1 MVEVRFLSVNRLIRR
16 GTPRREKGNTAEICV
31 LPKNMYWVAKEYFAD
46 CHLCEALRSLAVFN
60 VYAFNYGGH
69 IRFCLVLSK
78 KLNSNIFI
86 KVVHTMKKV
95 VSILMAA
102 VLTAGLCSCGKS
114 SKSNN
119 TLKVGM
125 ECGYAPFNWTQSDD
139 SNDAVK
145 ISGSSDYAGGYDIQ
159 IAKKIA
165 QNMGKELEIVKTDWE
180 GLLPALTSGKI
191 DVIIAGMSATAER
204 KESIDFSDNY
214 YTSDLVVVVKKDGP
228 YADAKT
234 INDFSGAKLTAQL
247 NTFHYSVLDQMTG
260 IDKQTALEDFP
271 TMTVALSSG
280 KIDGYISE
288 RPGALSAVAT
298 NPDLTFVEF
307 SDEGNFE
314 YDEDEVSI
322 AVGVIKGSEL
332 TEKINEALSSISEK
346 ERETIMKEAINNQP
360 TVE

>member
-1 MVEVRFLSVNRLIRR
+1 M
-16 GTPRREKGNTAEICV
+16 
-31 LPKNMYWVAKEYFAD
+31 
-46 CHLCEALRSLAVFN
+46 
-60 VYAFNYGGH
+60 
-69 IRFCLVLSK
+69 K
-78 KLNSNIFI
+78 KLI
-86 KVVHTMKKV
+86 
-95 VSILMAA
+95 SILMALIITVSFA
-102 VLTAGLCSCGKS
+102 ACGNKVENDGGS
-114 SKSNN
+114 DSKQASDV
-119 TLKVGM
+119 LKVGM

-139 SNDAVK
+139 SNGAVK
-145 ISGSSDYAGGYDIQ
+145 INGSSDYAGGYDVQ

-165 QNMGKELEIVKTDWE
+165 ESMGKKLEIVKTDWE

-191 DVIIAGMSATAER
+191 DLIIAGMSATKER

-228 YADAKT
+228 YANAKT
-234 INDFSGAKLTAQL
+234 INDFAGAKLTGQL
-247 NTFHYSVLDQMTG
+247 NTFHYSVLDQMKD

-298 NPDLTFVEF
+298 NPELSFVEF
-307 SDEGNFE
+307 GDEGNFE

-322 AVGVIKGSEL
+322 AVGVKKGSKL
-332 TEKINEALSSISEK
+332 TEKVNAALAEISDE
-346 ERETIMKEAINNQP
+346 ERQKIMNDAIANQP

>member
-1 MVEVRFLSVNRLIRR
+1 M
-16 GTPRREKGNTAEICV
+16 
-31 LPKNMYWVAKEYFAD
+31 
-46 CHLCEALRSLAVFN
+46 
-60 VYAFNYGGH
+60 
-69 IRFCLVLSK
+69 K
-78 KLNSNIFI
+78 KLI
-86 KVVHTMKKV
+86 
-95 VSILMAA
+95 SILMALIITVSFA
-102 VLTAGLCSCGKS
+102 ACGNKVENDGGS
-114 SKSNN
+114 DSKQASDV
-119 TLKVGM
+119 LKVGM

-139 SNDAVK
+139 SNGAVK
-145 ISGSSDYAGGYDIQ
+145 INGSSDYAGGYDVQ

-165 QNMGKELEIVKTDWE
+165 DSMGKKLEIVKTDWE

-191 DVIIAGMSATAER
+191 DLIIAGMSATKER

-228 YADAKT
+228 YANAKT
-234 INDFSGAKLTAQL
+234 INDFAGAKLTGQL
-247 NTFHYSVLDQMTG
+247 NTFHYSVLDQMKG

-298 NPDLTFVEF
+298 NPELSFVEF
-307 SDEGNFE
+307 GDEGNFE

-322 AVGVIKGSEL
+322 AVGVKKGSKL
-332 TEKINEALSSISEK
+332 TEKVNAALAEISDE
-346 ERETIMKEAINNQP
+346 ERQKIMNDAIANQP

>member
-1 MVEVRFLSVNRLIRR
+1 M
-16 GTPRREKGNTAEICV
+16 
-31 LPKNMYWVAKEYFAD
+31 
-46 CHLCEALRSLAVFN
+46 
-60 VYAFNYGGH
+60 
-69 IRFCLVLSK
+69 K
-78 KLNSNIFI
+78 KLI
-86 KVVHTMKKV
+86 
-95 VSILMAA
+95 SILMALIITVSFA
-102 VLTAGLCSCGKS
+102 ACGNKVENDGGS
-114 SKSNN
+114 DSKQASDV
-119 TLKVGM
+119 LKVGM

-139 SNDAVK
+139 SNGAVK
-145 ISGSSDYAGGYDIQ
+145 INGSSDYAGGYDVQ

-165 QNMGKELEIVKTDWE
+165 DSMGKKLEIVKTDWE

-191 DVIIAGMSATAER
+191 DLIIAGMSATKER

-228 YADAKT
+228 YANAKT
-234 INDFSGAKLTAQL
+234 INDFAGAKLTGQL
-247 NTFHYSVLDQMTG
+247 NTFHYSVLDQMKD

-298 NPDLTFVEF
+298 NPELSFVEF
-307 SDEGNFE
+307 GDEGNFE

-322 AVGVIKGSEL
+322 AVGVKKGSKL
-332 TEKINEALSSISEK
+332 TEKVNAALAEISDE
-346 ERETIMKEAINNQP
+346 ERQKIMNDAIANQP

>member
-1 MVEVRFLSVNRLIRR
+1 M
-16 GTPRREKGNTAEICV
+16 
-31 LPKNMYWVAKEYFAD
+31 
-46 CHLCEALRSLAVFN
+46 
-60 VYAFNYGGH
+60 
-69 IRFCLVLSK
+69 K
-78 KLNSNIFI
+78 KLI
-86 KVVHTMKKV
+86 
-95 VSILMAA
+95 SILMALIITVSFA
-102 VLTAGLCSCGKS
+102 ACGNKAE
-114 SKSNN
+114 NN
-119 TLKVGM
+119 GGSDAQQASDVLKVGM

-139 SNDAVK
+139 SNGAVK
-145 ISGSSDYAGGYDIQ
+145 INGSSDYAGGYDVQ

-165 QNMGKELEIVKTDWE
+165 DSMGKKLEIVKTDWE

-191 DVIIAGMSATAER
+191 DLIIAGMSATKER

-228 YADAKT
+228 YANAKT
-234 INDFSGAKLTAQL
+234 INDFAGAKLTGQL
-247 NTFHYSVLDQMTG
+247 NTFHYSVLDQMKG

-298 NPDLTFVEF
+298 NPELSFVEF
-307 SDEGNFE
+307 GDEGNFE

-322 AVGVIKGSEL
+322 AVGVKKGSKL
-332 TEKINEALSSISEK
+332 TEKVNAALAEISDE
-346 ERETIMKEAINNQP
+346 ERQKIMNDAIANQP

>member
-1 MVEVRFLSVNRLIRR
+1 M
-16 GTPRREKGNTAEICV
+16 
-31 LPKNMYWVAKEYFAD
+31 
-46 CHLCEALRSLAVFN
+46 
-60 VYAFNYGGH
+60 
-69 IRFCLVLSK
+69 K
-78 KLNSNIFI
+78 KLI
-86 KVVHTMKKV
+86 
-95 VSILMAA
+95 SILMALIITVSFA
-102 VLTAGLCSCGKS
+102 ACGNKAENDGGS
-114 SKSNN
+114 DSKQASDV
-119 TLKVGM
+119 LKVGM

-139 SNDAVK
+139 SNGAVK
-145 ISGSSDYAGGYDIQ
+145 INGSSDYAGGYDVQ

-165 QNMGKELEIVKTDWE
+165 DSMGKKLEIVKTDWE

-191 DVIIAGMSATAER
+191 DLIIAGMSATKER

-228 YADAKT
+228 YANAKT
-234 INDFSGAKLTAQL
+234 INDFAGAKLTGQL
-247 NTFHYSVLDQMTG
+247 NTFHYSVLDQMKD

-298 NPDLTFVEF
+298 NPELSFVEF
-307 SDEGNFE
+307 GDEGNFE

-322 AVGVIKGSEL
+322 AVGVKKGSKL
-332 TEKINEALSSISEK
+332 TEKVNAALAEISDE
-346 ERETIMKEAINNQP
+346 ERQKIMNDAIANQP

>member
-1 MVEVRFLSVNRLIRR
+1 M
-16 GTPRREKGNTAEICV
+16 
-31 LPKNMYWVAKEYFAD
+31 
-46 CHLCEALRSLAVFN
+46 
-60 VYAFNYGGH
+60 
-69 IRFCLVLSK
+69 K
-78 KLNSNIFI
+78 KLI
-86 KVVHTMKKV
+86 
-95 VSILMAA
+95 SILMALIITVSFA
-102 VLTAGLCSCGKS
+102 ACGNKAE
-114 SKSNN
+114 NN
-119 TLKVGM
+119 GGSDAQQASDVLKVGM

-139 SNDAVK
+139 SNGAVK
-145 ISGSSDYAGGYDIQ
+145 INGSSDYAGGYDVQ

-165 QNMGKELEIVKTDWE
+165 DSMGKKLEIVKTDWE

-191 DVIIAGMSATAER
+191 DLIIAGMSATKER

-228 YADAKT
+228 YANAKT
-234 INDFSGAKLTAQL
+234 INDFAGAKLTGQL
-247 NTFHYSVLDQMTG
+247 NTFHYSVLDQMKD

-298 NPDLTFVEF
+298 NPELSFVEF
-307 SDEGNFE
+307 GDEGNFE

-322 AVGVIKGSEL
+322 AVGVKKGSKL
-332 TEKINEALSSISEK
+332 TEKVNAALAEISDE
-346 ERETIMKEAINNQP
+346 ERQKIMNDAIANQP

>member
-1 MVEVRFLSVNRLIRR
+1 M
-16 GTPRREKGNTAEICV
+16 
-31 LPKNMYWVAKEYFAD
+31 
-46 CHLCEALRSLAVFN
+46 
-60 VYAFNYGGH
+60 
-69 IRFCLVLSK
+69 K
-78 KLNSNIFI
+78 KLI
-86 KVVHTMKKV
+86 
-95 VSILMAA
+95 SILMALIITVSFA
-102 VLTAGLCSCGKS
+102 ACGNKAE
-114 SKSNN
+114 NN
-119 TLKVGM
+119 GGSDAQPASDVLKVGM

-139 SNDAVK
+139 SNGAVK
-145 ISGSSDYAGGYDIQ
+145 INGSSDYAGGYDVQ

-165 QNMGKELEIVKTDWE
+165 DSMGKKLEIVKTDWE

-191 DVIIAGMSATAER
+191 DLIIAGMSATKER

-228 YADAKT
+228 YANAKT
-234 INDFSGAKLTAQL
+234 INDFAGAKLTGQL
-247 NTFHYSVLDQMTG
+247 NTFHYSVLDQMKG

-298 NPDLTFVEF
+298 NPELSFVEF
-307 SDEGNFE
+307 GDEGNFE

-322 AVGVIKGSEL
+322 AVGVKKGSKL
-332 TEKINEALSSISEK
+332 TEKVNAALAEISDE
-346 ERETIMKEAINNQP
+346 ERQKIMNDAIANQP

>member
-1 MVEVRFLSVNRLIRR
+1 M
-16 GTPRREKGNTAEICV
+16 
-31 LPKNMYWVAKEYFAD
+31 
-46 CHLCEALRSLAVFN
+46 
-60 VYAFNYGGH
+60 
-69 IRFCLVLSK
+69 K
-78 KLNSNIFI
+78 KLI
-86 KVVHTMKKV
+86 
-95 VSILMAA
+95 SILMALIITVSFA
-102 VLTAGLCSCGKS
+102 ACGNKAENDGGS
-114 SKSNN
+114 DAQQASDV
-119 TLKVGM
+119 LKVGM

-139 SNDAVK
+139 SNGAVK
-145 ISGSSDYAGGYDIQ
+145 INGSSDYAGGYDVQ

-165 QNMGKELEIVKTDWE
+165 DSMGKKLEIVKTDWE

-191 DVIIAGMSATAER
+191 DLIIAGMSATKER

-228 YADAKT
+228 YANAKT
-234 INDFSGAKLTAQL
+234 INDFAGAKLTGQL
-247 NTFHYSVLDQMTG
+247 NTFHYSVLDQMKG

-298 NPDLTFVEF
+298 NPELSFVEF
-307 SDEGNFE
+307 GDEGNFE

-322 AVGVIKGSEL
+322 AVGVKKGSKL
-332 TEKINEALSSISEK
+332 TEKVNAALAEISDE
-346 ERETIMKEAINNQP
+346 ERQKIMNDAIANQP